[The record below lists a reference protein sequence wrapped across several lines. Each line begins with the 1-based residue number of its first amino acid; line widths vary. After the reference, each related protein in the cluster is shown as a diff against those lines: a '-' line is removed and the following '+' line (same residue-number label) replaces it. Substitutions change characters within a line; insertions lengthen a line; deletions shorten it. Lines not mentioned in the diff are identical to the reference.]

1 MGDRNE
7 EEVSVAGEAE
17 AKPEGLAVSDEVADK
32 KEDAGVSGGVGAGA
46 EVADKEEE
54 EVSVTGEV
62 DVKPEEVPSGK
73 IEDASSSGDKISQ
86 AEVDD
91 AMMVKTRE
99 EPAGDDGGDVADK
112 PEDDVA
118 VAGEVKPEEVS
129 GEVEVKSDGAV
140 APADGKM
147 SQAEVDATIKKMKEK
162 KTD

>member
-1 MGDRNE
+1 M
-7 EEVSVAGEAE
+7 SQA
-17 AKPEGLAVSDEVADK
+17 DEV
-32 KEDAGVSGGVGAGA
+32 
-46 EVADKEEE
+46 
-54 EVSVTGEV
+54 
-62 DVKPEEVPSGK
+62 
-73 IEDASSSGDKISQ
+73 
-86 AEVDD
+86 D
-91 AMMVKTRE
+91 AMMAKARE
-99 EPAGDDGGDVADK
+99 EPAGEAGGDVADK